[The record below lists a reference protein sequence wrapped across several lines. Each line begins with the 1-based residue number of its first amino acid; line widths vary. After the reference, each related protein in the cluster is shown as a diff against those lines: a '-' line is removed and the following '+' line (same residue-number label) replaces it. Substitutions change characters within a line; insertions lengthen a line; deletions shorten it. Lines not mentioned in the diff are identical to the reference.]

1 MPVIDAADGTVH
13 EMHGTRFVSYAAP
26 SRGSAELCVWRVE
39 IPGRT
44 AGVPHAVTRE
54 EVLCVVSG
62 TARVSLGEQTRNAV
76 PGDVIVVQ
84 PGQMFSLDTS
94 ESSFIAWVVTS
105 VGLEAR
111 FADGSTVRPPWT
123 V

>member
-1 MPVIDAADGTVH
+1 MPVINAADGTVH
-13 EMHGTRFVSYAAP
+13 EMRGTRFVSYVAP
-26 SRGSAELCVWRVE
+26 SLGSAELCAWRVE
-39 IPGRT
+39 IPAGT

-62 TARVSLGEQTRNAV
+62 TASVSLGEQTRDAV
-76 PGDVIVVQ
+76 PGDVIVVP
-84 PGQMFSLDTS
+84 PGQMFSLETS
-94 ESSFIAWVVTS
+94 DSDLAAWVVTS
-105 VGLEAR
+105 AGLEAR